1 MRKPL
6 LSELSLREKIGQTAV
21 ARPKFVDG
29 PDTFKKY
36 PYGAIWLARGNNDK
50 FDNLGEDQVEDPESD
65 FPKKYDL
72 WLKEANKNM
81 PVPILAAMDAAQ
93 GGAKACP
100 GMSFCTTAAGVGAT
114 RSEELARELF
124 ECIGREAIASGNN
137 WIWSPV
143 ADQPSPFCSVM
154 VGRSLTSDLDLCAR
168 LLCAEIDGLQSS
180 GVAAAVKHFPG
191 ADKNEYRDDHVSP
204 CEITD
209 ASFEEWFDRQGV
221 LFQKAIDHGVY
232 SVMVAHESFP
242 AIDDTRVVGG
252 YIPCTLSKK
261 VITNLLKEKMGFKGV
276 VVTDSVA
283 MRSVLAVYGEEKMY
297 IEMLKAGNDMILGP
311 VSENYFDIVEQAVL
325 SGELDEA
332 RIDDACQRVLDMK
345 EKIGLFDKNHVSGGG
360 ITNEIREA
368 THQINRRIA
377 ENSLTMICNDNHLVP
392 VSRKDVKK
400 VKIIF
405 SGYADA
411 VFENLNY
418 MKAAFE
424 ARGAEVS
431 IQRRVGPEI
440 KEIAKEY
447 DLIVYAAHLGP
458 HAPRGGSAFFTDEY
472 DSFLFALTEGKEKS
486 IGVSFGSQYI
496 YYDYFTNAPAFVNA
510 YGANRESMEVFVEG
524 LYGECEWKG
533 QSPFPLNPQR

>member
-191 ADKNEYRDDHVSP
+191 ADKNEYRDDMYIYP
-204 CEITD
+204 EYEIIKESGPD
-209 ASFEEWFDRQGV
+209 HDKSFEAQVKFNGKI
-221 LFQKAIDHGVY
+221 LAKGAGK
-232 SVMVAHESFP
+232 
-242 AIDDTRVVGG
+242 
-252 YIPCTLSKK
+252 SKK
-261 VITNLLKEKMGFKGV
+261 G
-276 VVTDSVA
+276 A
-283 MRSVLAVYGEEKMY
+283 
-297 IEMLKAGNDMILGP
+297 EMQAAKKAL
-311 VSENYFDIVEQAVL
+311 
-325 SGELDEA
+325 
-332 RIDDACQRVLDMK
+332 
-345 EKIGLFDKNHVSGGG
+345 
-360 ITNEIREA
+360 
-368 THQINRRIA
+368 
-377 ENSLTMICNDNHLVP
+377 
-392 VSRKDVKK
+392 
-400 VKIIF
+400 
-405 SGYADA
+405 
-411 VFENLNY
+411 ENL
-418 MKAAFE
+418 K
-424 ARGAEVS
+424 
-431 IQRRVGPEI
+431 
-440 KEIAKEY
+440 
-447 DLIVYAAHLGP
+447 
-458 HAPRGGSAFFTDEY
+458 
-472 DSFLFALTEGKEKS
+472 
-486 IGVSFGSQYI
+486 
-496 YYDYFTNAPAFVNA
+496 
-510 YGANRESMEVFVEG
+510 
-524 LYGECEWKG
+524 
-533 QSPFPLNPQR
+533 